1 MEKIGFRSPLKFSRF
16 KLAGFEAANLT
27 PTASLPSLWP
37 SSSLPLPFGSHRLL
51 HSSQPPSCP
60 CPTPFFNAS
69 LSFGTHGGLDYQREQ
84 TTRVFSAPAK
94 QRHYSK
100 MFSEEFDIY
109 CFKKYPGSHHEEE
122 SRLLLDF
129 LILIFL
135 VGYSNL
141 ISIWRNTILF
151 SVLRTAEGLNFY
163 LWTSWTEPFH

>member
-1 MEKIGFRSPLKFSRF
+1 MYIVNSDFFPLNMSYSVYVSTYFCSPF
-16 KLAGFEAANLT
+16 KT
-27 PTASLPSLWP
+27 P
-37 SSSLPLPFGSHRLL
+37 
-51 HSSQPPSCP
+51 
-60 CPTPFFNAS
+60 PFFNAS

-94 QRHYSK
+94 QKHYSK

-141 ISIWRNTILF
+141 ISIWRNTIFF

-163 LWTSWTEPFH
+163 L